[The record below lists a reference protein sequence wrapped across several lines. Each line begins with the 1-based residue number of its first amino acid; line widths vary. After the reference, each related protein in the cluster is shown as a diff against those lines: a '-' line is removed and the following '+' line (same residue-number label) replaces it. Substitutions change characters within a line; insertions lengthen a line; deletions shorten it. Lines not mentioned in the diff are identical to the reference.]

1 MANSVPQMLFCPNPI
16 LLLSQ
21 RATMME
27 NIGTQLSQFLE
38 PIAAWF
44 RTLNTPEPIVHWGH
58 PVMMGIVAFVMGSY
72 VAYAGWQG
80 RLAQDQETQ
89 IKNRGD
95 HRKLA
100 PLMTLFITLGY
111 IGGILSLV
119 MQRQPILQSPHFWT
133 GTAVV
138 LLLWTNGLI
147 SLTGFGGN
155 KPALRMTHAYLGT
168 LVMLVLVVHAVFGLK
183 LGLSI

>member
-1 MANSVPQMLFCPNPI
+1 MES
-16 LLLSQ
+16 LSL
-21 RATMME
+21 
-27 NIGTQLSQFLE
+27 QLSQFLE

-58 PVMMGIVAFVMGSY
+58 PAMMGIVAFVMGTY

-80 RLAQDQETQ
+80 RLAEDKEVAL
-89 IKNRGD
+89 KNRAD

-100 PLMTLFITLGY
+100 PLMTLFLTLGY
-111 IGGILSLV
+111 TGGVLSLV
-119 MQRQPILQSPHFWT
+119 MQQQPILQSPHFWT
-133 GTAVV
+133 GSAIV

-147 SLTGFGGN
+147 SLSGFGGDQ
-155 KPALRMTHAYLGT
+155 AGLRMTHAYIGS
-168 LVMLVLVVHAVFGLK
+168 LVMLLLVVHAAFGLK

>member
-1 MANSVPQMLFCPNPI
+1 
-16 LLLSQ
+16 
-21 RATMME
+21 ME
-27 NIGTQLSQFLE
+27 NLSTQLSQLLE

-44 RTLNTPEPIVHWGH
+44 RTFNMPEPIIHWGH
-58 PVMMGIVAFVMGSY
+58 PVMMGIVVLVLGSY
-72 VAYAGWQG
+72 VAAMGWRG
-80 RLAQDQETQ
+80 KLATDKEAQ
-89 IKNRGD
+89 IKSRAD

-111 IGGILSLV
+111 TGGVLSLV
-119 MQRQPILQSPHFWT
+119 MQQQPILQSAHFWT
-133 GTAVV
+133 GTAAV

-155 KPALRMTHAYLGT
+155 QLALRMTHAYIGT
-168 LVMLVLVVHAVFGLK
+168 FVMLLLLVHGIFGLK

>member
-1 MANSVPQMLFCPNPI
+1 MANFG
-16 LLLSQ
+16 
-21 RATMME
+21 A
-27 NIGTQLSQFLE
+27 QLSQFLE

-58 PVMMGIVAFVMGSY
+58 PAMMGIVAFVMGSY
-72 VAYAGWQG
+72 VAYAGWHV
-80 RLAQDQETQ
+80 RLAQDKDVQ
-89 IKNRGD
+89 IKNRAD

-111 IGGILSLV
+111 TGGVLSLV
-119 MQRQPILQSPHFWT
+119 MQKQPILQSPHFWT
-133 GTAVV
+133 GSAIV

-147 SLTGFGGN
+147 SLTGFAGN
-155 KPALRMTHAYLGT
+155 QPALRMTHAYLGT
-168 LVMLVLVVHAVFGLK
+168 LVMALLVVHAVFGLK